1 VSYGTRVAQQYA
13 ARYPSHT
20 RTVTLDGIV
29 PNSLVL
35 GNEHAR
41 NLESSLDSQFGR
53 CVADKACAGKL
64 GNPRER
70 LNALMTK
77 LAAEPPMVAY
87 RDAITGEARQEKLTP
102 GHIASLARMFAYAPQ
117 VAGLLPLELNE
128 AAQGRLEPL
137 MALSKLL
144 ASTVGGQ
151 IMHGMQ
157 LSVICTEDA
166 AEMKIDDADKGS
178 LIGVDLITT
187 MRAQCEAWPQG
198 VRPDGFRKPL
208 AGNVPVLILSGEFD
222 PVTPPRYGEQV
233 KKSLPNSRHLVVR
246 GQGHNVIG
254 VGCLPKLFAGFVDA
268 ADAKKLDVSCLD
280 KVPYAKPFSGF
291 YGWEP

>member
-1 VSYGTRVAQQYA
+1 
-13 ARYPSHT
+13 
-20 RTVTLDGIV
+20 VTIDGIV

-53 CVADKACAGKL
+53 CVADAACAGKL

-70 LNALMTK
+70 LNALMLK
-77 LAAEPPMVAY
+77 LAAEPPTVAY
-87 RDAITGEARQEKLTP
+87 RDAITGEAKSEKLTT

-144 ASTVGGQ
+144 ASTVGDQ

-166 AEMKIDDADKGS
+166 AEMRVQDADKGS

-187 MRAQCEAWPQG
+187 MRAQCEAWPKG

-208 AGNVPVLILSGEFD
+208 AGTVPVLILSGEFD
-222 PVTPPRYGEQV
+222 PVTPPRYGDEV
-233 KKSLPNSRHLVVR
+233 KASLPNSRHLVVR
-246 GQGHNVIG
+246 GQGLNVIV
-254 VGCLPKLFAGFVDA
+254 VGCLPKLFASFVDA
-268 ADAKKLDVSCLD
+268 ADASKLDVKCLD